1 MLQGSMMV
9 MLTDWPADLILLADA
24 DARFIWGFNT
34 TISLSRS
41 SQGIRID
48 QEEEWKKRVFR
59 HMHVTEARMPDWDL
73 EMPTELRHIFSLYI
87 SFKRKLILAENDHS
101 MCGTLTQSHVSGR
114 QQHYSRI
121 WQQENELESMQLEYI
136 RKSTQK
142 NEDTTSPCRM
152 EKSV

>member
-24 DARFIWGFNT
+24 DARFIWDFKLHAHMCLKKLKMHVSINNT

-87 SFKRKLILAENDHS
+87 SFKRKLILAEND
-101 MCGTLTQSHVSGR
+101 CGH
-114 QQHYSRI
+114 
-121 WQQENELESMQLEYI
+121 
-136 RKSTQK
+136 
-142 NEDTTSPCRM
+142 
-152 EKSV
+152 

>member
-24 DARFIWGFNT
+24 DARFIWGFKLHAHMCLKKLKMHVSINNT

-73 EMPTELRHIFSLYI
+73 EMPTEFPWSSHTDTGDQGLDQKKKKQAELWSRPVLSTSVIF
-87 SFKRKLILAENDHS
+87 FRE
-101 MCGTLTQSHVSGR
+101 
-114 QQHYSRI
+114 
-121 WQQENELESMQLEYI
+121 
-136 RKSTQK
+136 
-142 NEDTTSPCRM
+142 
-152 EKSV
+152 